1 MIVTPRSPILKRGLF
16 ALLLTLVLVALAAC
30 GGGAPTGGTGG
41 GSTGG
46 AATAA
51 PTAAPTAVPAAE
63 DPETRVKGFF
73 NDFSAAL
80 NDPKITEAAAQD
92 EWAGKLANYAVPDE
106 QAKAKETFKKS
117 LGEFSQAVGQIG
129 QLAGGQAMDI
139 HLKFA
144 FNNIQTKLEEK
155 TADTAKVRL
164 VGGTVKMELVG
175 KDIDKLGDAAKQIN
189 REMSLEEFMKS
200 SNSQN
205 SGVTNLKLVDNTWYI
220 SDLATTT

>member
-1 MIVTPRSPILKRGLF
+1 MIVTPRSPILKRGLL
-16 ALLLTLVLVALAAC
+16 ALMLTLVLVALAAC
-30 GGGAPTGGTGG
+30 GGSPSTG

-51 PTAAPTAVPAAE
+51 PTAAPTAVPEAA

-73 NDFSAAL
+73 DDFSAAL

-92 EWAGKLANYAVPDE
+92 EWAGKLAKYAVPDE

-117 LGEFSQAVGQIG
+117 LGEFSQAIAQIG
-129 QLAGGQAMDI
+129 QLAGGQNVDL

-144 FNNIQTKLEEK
+144 FNDIKTKLEEK

-164 VGGTVKMELVG
+164 VSGTVKMELTG
-175 KDIDKLGDAAKQIN
+175 KDVEKLGDAAKQVN
-189 REMSLEEFMKS
+189 REMTLEEFMKS
-200 SNSQN
+200 SSNKDAGLTS
-205 SGVTNLKLVDNTWYI
+205 LKLVNGTWYI
-220 SDLATTT
+220 SDLTKSS